1 MKHCIIGLNERPK
14 GKELVERTAVRG
26 IIENKGKY
34 LFVTTNREDC
44 MFPGGGIEGDENHED
59 ALIREVHEEAG
70 YIVTEIKE
78 YFGYTIER
86 RPDLFEKGKIFE
98 MISHFYYCK
107 VNPKMDHQDLDDYE
121 KEDGL
126 TPIWLS
132 LNEAIEMN
140 ETLLSKRQG
149 IDSSWLERALWALR
163 QIKEAED
170 VSSEYHIV

>member
-1 MKHCIIGLNERPK
+1 
-14 GKELVERTAVRG
+14 
-26 IIENKGKY
+26 
-34 LFVTTNREDC
+34 
-44 MFPGGGIEGDENHED
+44 
-59 ALIREVHEEAG
+59 
-70 YIVTEIKE
+70 
-78 YFGYTIER
+78 
-86 RPDLFEKGKIFE
+86 

-132 LNEAIEMN
+132 LNEAIKMN

-149 IDSSWLERALWALR
+149 MDSSWLERALWALR